1 VGSST
6 EGFPFQEGK
15 KMKRIVV
22 NLEDQTV
29 EAYEGENLVHQ
40 FNCVTGDD
48 DHPTDPGTFKII
60 RKEHP
65 YRSKTYHVQMD
76 YANFFTDD
84 GKALHQYHGPVPLE
98 IVRTLK
104 KGVSEWFGSHGC
116 VRLEED
122 AARTLYEW
130 APLGTK
136 VIVQ

>member
-1 VGSST
+1 
-6 EGFPFQEGK
+6 
-15 KMKRIVV
+15 MKRIVV

-29 EAYEGENLVHQ
+29 EAYEGDNLIYQ
-40 FNCVTGDD
+40 FSCVTGDE
-48 DHPTDPGTFKII
+48 DHPTDSGVFKIF

-65 YRSKTYHVQMD
+65 YRSKTYDVQMD
-76 YANFFTDD
+76 YAMFFTDD